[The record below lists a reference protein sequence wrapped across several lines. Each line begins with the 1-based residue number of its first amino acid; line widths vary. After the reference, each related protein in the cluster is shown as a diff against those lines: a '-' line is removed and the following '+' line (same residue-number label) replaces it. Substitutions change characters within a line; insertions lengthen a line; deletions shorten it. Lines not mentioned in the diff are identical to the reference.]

1 MEALCGV
8 STWEEHTG
16 ERKWEVLGRRGHS
29 EAIFAL
35 AVPAWHRTVH
45 RTVTYRLDGKLRSPK
60 YAKTPNLR
68 KDGPYL
74 PNRTVPSDR
83 TSTSLVTMLQCRIW
97 GRGTGNAGEWKAL
110 TQGTKGN
117 KTKYVAPY
125 PLLVSA

>member
-45 RTVTYRLDGKLRSPK
+45 RTIIYRLDGKLGHQNTLRRR
-60 YAKTPNLR
+60 NLR
-68 KDGPYL
+68 KDDPYR

-83 TSTSLVTMLQCRIW
+83 TCTTLVAY
-97 GRGTGNAGEWKAL
+97 GA
-110 TQGTKGN
+110 
-117 KTKYVAPY
+117 
-125 PLLVSA
+125 